1 MKTENYFVCSD
12 GTFAETPALAAE
24 REMRIVFVS
33 QLVATKDTFLA
44 GAAERIAD
52 FLLTE
57 RDMITAQFKQAD
69 DFVARYPQTIKPDGA
84 PVPLRRQAPAQPK
97 ITAAAAPAMGAPT
110 LAKPASTPDF
120 DLDALDKELRASAD
134 REVTK

>member
-44 GAAERIAD
+44 GAAERIVD

-84 PVPLRRQAPAQPK
+84 PAPLRRQAPAQPK
-97 ITAAAAPAMGAPT
+97 ITAQAPAT
-110 LAKPASTPDF
+110 LVPPAAKPASAPDF